1 MIVNPG
7 SVPKKFI
14 HSCPCCGN
22 EFFFDMT
29 KAQMI
34 DRYMKTQGEKNIDP
48 GSIFFIC
55 PECKSVLSNNDS
67 KPYKNFVYKCASC
80 NGYAFKSMNISF
92 LEERRIRK
100 IMIPEH
106 PLFNKRLCHIC
117 HESLLSILN

>member
-29 KAQMI
+29 RAQMI
-34 DRYMKTQGEKNIDP
+34 EHYMKSQGEKQIDP

-55 PECKSVLSNNDS
+55 PECKVVLSNNDS
-67 KPYKNFVYKCASC
+67 KPYKNFIFKCASC
-80 NGYAFKSMNISF
+80 QGYGFRFINLTF
-92 LEERRIRK
+92 QEERRVRSILL
-100 IMIPEH
+100 PDH
-106 PLFNKRLCHIC
+106 PLYNRRLCSIC